1 MKAEINLIN
10 KIFKLKKIDNI
21 YVSVNLSFV
30 LGAQKYSVITNP
42 LINAV
47 LSSSHSTR
55 CYW

>member
-55 CYW
+55 CY

>member
-10 KIFKLKKIDNI
+10 KIFEHKIDNF

-30 LGAQKYSVITNP
+30 LGVQKNCVITNP

-55 CYW
+55 FY